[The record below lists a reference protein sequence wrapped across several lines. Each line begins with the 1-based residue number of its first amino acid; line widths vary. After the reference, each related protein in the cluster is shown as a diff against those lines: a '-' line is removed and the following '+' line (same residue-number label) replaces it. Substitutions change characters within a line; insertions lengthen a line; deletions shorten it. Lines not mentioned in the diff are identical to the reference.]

1 MYLETKYIAAN
12 WTTYDFEQY
21 KYLYDLEK
29 FIVRDD
35 EILSLHYKPYIFKHV
50 QARTNDNELK
60 LKNETFSSDFKL
72 DSEMKLLVFLNLIT
86 FRFILT
92 ACTSKLLLRVYI

>member
-29 FIVRDD
+29 CIVRDD
-35 EILSLHYKPYIFKHV
+35 EILNLHYKPYIFKHV

-86 FRFILT
+86 YRFILT

>member
-21 KYLYDLEK
+21 KYLYDLGK
-29 FIVRDD
+29 CIVRDD
-35 EILSLHYKPYIFKHV
+35 EILTLHYKPYIFNYV

-60 LKNETFSSDFKL
+60 LKE
-72 DSEMKLLVFLNLIT
+72 
-86 FRFILT
+86 
-92 ACTSKLLLRVYI
+92 

>member
-12 WTTYDFEQY
+12 WTMYDFEQY
-21 KYLYDLEK
+21 KYLCDLEK
-29 FIVRDD
+29 CIVRDD

-72 DSEMKLLVFLNLIT
+72 DSEMKLLVFLSLIT

-92 ACTSKLLLRVYI
+92 ACT

>member
-29 FIVRDD
+29 CIVRDD
-35 EILSLHYKPYIFKHV
+35 EILSLHYKPYIFKR
-50 QARTNDNELK
+50 ASYK
-60 LKNETFSSDFKL
+60 
-72 DSEMKLLVFLNLIT
+72 M
-86 FRFILT
+86 
-92 ACTSKLLLRVYI
+92 

>member
-1 MYLETKYIAAN
+1 MYLETKCIATK

-29 FIVRDD
+29 CIVRDD

-92 ACTSKLLLRVYI
+92 ACTSKLLLHVYI

>member
-29 FIVRDD
+29 CIVRDD

-50 QARTNDNELK
+50 QARTNDSELK

-86 FRFILT
+86 YRFILT

>member
-21 KYLYDLEK
+21 KYLYDLEIVRSC
-29 FIVRDD
+29 IVRDD

-60 LKNETFSSDFKL
+60 LKE
-72 DSEMKLLVFLNLIT
+72 
-86 FRFILT
+86 
-92 ACTSKLLLRVYI
+92 

>member
-29 FIVRDD
+29 CIVRDD

-50 QARTNDNELK
+50 QARTNINELK

-86 FRFILT
+86 YRFILT

>member
-29 FIVRDD
+29 CIVRDD

-50 QARTNDNELK
+50 QARTNDNILK

-86 FRFILT
+86 YRFILT